1 MAADSVYEKAL
12 KVFEKQVHEATQIW
26 YASRTMDEVGLRRKR
41 TIEALNATP
50 LFWIT
55 VRGGLAQYALV
66 ALGRVFN
73 KSSPRN
79 MDTILRLTYE
89 SREHVFSKHALARR
103 KQAGSD
109 NADEWLAAFMERASA
124 PAIADFKRLSR
135 LVKKYRK
142 IYETQYSSHSQ
153 QDTGTHGDSRR
164 YRTRSPIRQDK
175 HPRSRAA
182 ADLPE
187 QVSQG
192 ALGAVLQRAEAKAPA
207 DAVFE
212 QKPHSDQDVRFA

>member
-55 VRGGLAQYALV
+55 VRGGLAQYALI
-66 ALGRVFN
+66 ALGRVFDQVRRETWIP
-73 KSSPRN
+73 SSGSQ
-79 MDTILRLTYE
+79 YQ

-103 KQAGSD
+103 KRAGSD
-109 NADEWLAAFMERASA
+109 NADQWLAAFMERASA

-135 LVKKYRK
+135 LVKKLPQDLRDS
-142 IYETQYSSHSQ
+142 ISSHSQ

-175 HPRSRAA
+175 HPRS
-182 ADLPE
+182 
-187 QVSQG
+187 
-192 ALGAVLQRAEAKAPA
+192 QR
-207 DAVFE
+207 
-212 QKPHSDQDVRFA
+212 R